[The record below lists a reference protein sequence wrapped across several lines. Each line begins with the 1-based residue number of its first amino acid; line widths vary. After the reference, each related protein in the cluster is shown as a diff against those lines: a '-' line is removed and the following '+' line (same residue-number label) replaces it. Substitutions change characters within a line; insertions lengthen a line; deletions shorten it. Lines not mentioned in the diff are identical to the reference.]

1 MSIKR
6 KKFNVSLLGESEV
19 GKTCMAA
26 VLTGIG
32 FNEKNL
38 TTIGMDTFLDK
49 AIIEGQEYKF
59 KIFDTNGQERYN
71 SITDTTIK
79 LADGYLLVFSIDKRS
94 SFEKVQHWIEV
105 IENSVDM
112 RTKAAI
118 LVGNK
123 IDKENREVTNE
134 EAMSFAKARKMF
146 YLETSAKT
154 GFQIKEAFNKVYE
167 EIYRIN
173 IGKDNSQND
182 NGNNSND
189 NNKKNNKIQGNIE
202 INRKDLK
209 KNEDKKCC

>member
-1 MSIKR
+1 M
-6 KKFNVSLLGESEV
+6 SLLGESEV
-19 GKTCMAA
+19 GKTCMAN

-32 FNEKNL
+32 FNEKNI
-38 TTIGMDTFLDK
+38 TTIGMDKFIDK
-49 AIIEGQEYKF
+49 AIIDGQEYKF

-94 SFEKVQHWIEV
+94 SFEKVQHWIDV

-123 IDKENREVTNE
+123 IDKKDREVTNE
-134 EAMSFAKARKMF
+134 EALSFAKARKMV

-167 EIYRIN
+167 EIYRLN

-202 INRKDLK
+202 INRKDFK
-209 KNEDKKCC
+209 KRGDKKCC

>member
-94 SFEKVQHWIEV
+94 SFEKVQHWIDV
-105 IENSVDM
+105 IENAVDM

-123 IDKENREVTNE
+123 IDKENREVPKE
-134 EAMSFAKARKMF
+134 EAMAFAKARKMD
-146 YLETSAKT
+146 YLETSAKS
-154 GFQIKEAFNKVYE
+154 GFQIKEAFNKIYE

-173 IGKDNSQND
+173 IGNDNSVND
-182 NGNNSND
+182 NEKDSND
-189 NNKKNNKIQGNIE
+189 NNKAHQGNIE
-202 INRKDLK
+202 INEKDFKNK
-209 KNEDKKCC
+209 KDKKCC

>member
-19 GKTCMAA
+19 GKTCMAN

-32 FNEKNL
+32 FNEKNI
-38 TTIGMDTFLDK
+38 TTIGMDKFIDK
-49 AIIEGQEYKF
+49 AIIDGQEYKF

-79 LADGYLLVFSIDKRS
+79 LADGYLLVFSIDKIS
-94 SFEKVQHWIEV
+94 SFEKVQHWIDV
-105 IENSVDM
+105 IENAVDM

-123 IDKENREVTNE
+123 IDKENREVPKE
-134 EAMSFAKARKMF
+134 EAMAFAKARKMD
-146 YLETSAKT
+146 YLETSAKS
-154 GFQIKEAFNKVYE
+154 GFQIKEAFNKIYE

-173 IGKDNSQND
+173 IGNDNSVND
-182 NGNNSND
+182 NEKDSND
-189 NNKKNNKIQGNIE
+189 NNKAHQGNIE
-202 INRKDLK
+202 INEKDFKNK
-209 KNEDKKCC
+209 KDKKCC

>member
-19 GKTCMAA
+19 GKTCMAN

-32 FNEKNL
+32 FNEKNI
-38 TTIGMDTFLDK
+38 TTIGMDKFIDK
-49 AIIEGQEYKF
+49 AIIDGQEYKF

-94 SFEKVQHWIEV
+94 SFEKVQHWIDV
-105 IENSVDM
+105 IENAVDM

-123 IDKENREVTNE
+123 IDKENREVPKE
-134 EAMSFAKARKMF
+134 EAMAFAKARKMD
-146 YLETSAKT
+146 YLETSAKS
-154 GFQIKEAFNKVYE
+154 GFQIKEAFNKIYE

-173 IGKDNSQND
+173 IGNDNSVND
-182 NGNNSND
+182 NEKDSND
-189 NNKKNNKIQGNIE
+189 NNKAHQGNIE
-202 INRKDLK
+202 INEKDFKNK
-209 KNEDKKCC
+209 KDKKCC

>member
-1 MSIKR
+1 M
-6 KKFNVSLLGESEV
+6 SLLGESEV

-94 SFEKVQHWIEV
+94 SFEKVQHWIDV
-105 IENSVDM
+105 IENAVDM

-123 IDKENREVTNE
+123 IDKENREVPKE
-134 EAMSFAKARKMF
+134 EAMAFAKARKMD
-146 YLETSAKT
+146 YLETSAKS
-154 GFQIKEAFNKVYE
+154 GFQIKEAFNKIYE

-173 IGKDNSQND
+173 IGNDNSVND
-182 NGNNSND
+182 NEKDSND
-189 NNKKNNKIQGNIE
+189 NNKAHQGNIE
-202 INRKDLK
+202 INEKDFKNK
-209 KNEDKKCC
+209 KDKKCC